1 VGAPTSVSKTS
12 RRGRPR
18 AEDSPASSDEIFLAA
33 LRAFATRGYDGTSV
47 RELNQQLGVSH
58 NLLNRR
64 FGSKEQLWR
73 ATVDHWIG
81 DVVAELAT
89 VISDDEGDP
98 LETLRRLIIRF
109 IEVQARRPELARLM
123 NIESSID
130 GPRLR
135 YLFDQFI
142 SPWAATADHL
152 TEELVAAGRIRAL
165 PPGTLYFLVA
175 YGATGMAA
183 HPPFAKLVG
192 VTDPTDPAVIHAHA
206 VAVAELM
213 LTPPS
218 TET

>member
-1 VGAPTSVSKTS
+1 VGSPTSVSKIS

-142 SPWAATADHL
+142 GPWAATADHL